1 MNVKYLAALALTI
14 SLVLLPSI
22 VMAEDPEPIINGGVP
37 VFIEPSL
44 PVQISVR
51 FEVIEYSTDI
61 LIAFGQRLGLI
72 PMDDPVIAVV
82 INEWVVAVIPEDSK
96 FVGIE
101 PTAVCLAEQYG
112 TDRWYECEQAV
123 ITI

>member
-1 MNVKYLAALALTI
+1 MNVKYLALALTI
-14 SLVLLPSI
+14 SLVLPGL
-22 VMAEDPEPIINGGVP
+22 VMADDPIVIINEGTP
-37 VFIEPSL
+37 VVIDTPL
-44 PVQISVR
+44 VMSVR

-82 INEWVVAVIPEDSK
+82 INERVVAVIPEDSK

-101 PTAVCLAEQYG
+101 PTALCLAEQYG